1 MKEVL
6 IYCEGSS
13 SREMMMALGPFLA
26 GSATLELRPR
36 SMRVRSPVIDPNVLA
51 GIIQASAEVLAVFI
65 AGLIAYCSRPRDEAP
80 RPGRSIRISGED
92 GVTIDVPL
100 DADPERV
107 AAAVE
112 LVRRSERPR
121 ILLP

>member
-1 MKEVL
+1 MKEVF
-6 IYCEGSS
+6 IHREGSS
-13 SREMMMALGPFLA
+13 SHELMMALGPFVE
-26 GSATLELRPR
+26 GSATLESRPPPLRAR
-36 SMRVRSPVIDPNVLA
+36 STVIDPNVLA

-80 RPGRSIRISGED
+80 GPGRSIRISGDD
-92 GVTIDVPL
+92 GVTIEVPL

-112 LVRRSERPR
+112 LVRRSERPH